1 MSGTFAS
8 LTLQGK
14 RIRPEKRV
22 VKGRIFPPNYS
33 AADERRKWREI
44 DNRASVA
51 VVALSLC
58 FVLAW
63 ISSGMASD
71 SGAGSGAAAHMK
83 RLSVEWMQAWKDRD
97 QAKLEE
103 ILAEDFV
110 LILSASPDRPVAR
123 ARWLEFALG
132 DYVCES
138 FEYKS
143 QSVHE
148 LGDIAIVAS
157 IYTQKAAVAGQDRSG
172 EFFLTDVWQRRAGRW
187 QVVARY
193 SSKPEGLSPSSGAVV
208 PKEGAK

>member
-1 MSGTFAS
+1 MM
-8 LTLQGK
+8 LT
-14 RIRPEKRV
+14 
-22 VKGRIFPPNYS
+22 PNN
-33 AADERRKWREI
+33 AQEAGDMK
-44 DNRASVA
+44 NRASVG

-58 FVLAW
+58 FVLTC
-63 ISSGMASD
+63 ISSGIAAD
-71 SGAGSGAAAHMK
+71 SGAGGGTTADLK

-97 QAKLEE
+97 RAKLEG
-103 ILAEDFV
+103 ILADDFV
-110 LILSASPDRPVAR
+110 LILSASPDRPVVR

-143 QSVHE
+143 QSVRE

-157 IYTQKAAVAGQDRSG
+157 IYTQKAAVGSQDRSG

-193 SSKPEGLSPSSGAVV
+193 SARPEGWSASAGAVV
-208 PKEGAK
+208 PKENR

>member
-1 MSGTFAS
+1 M
-8 LTLQGK
+8 K
-14 RIRPEKRV
+14 K
-22 VKGRIFPPNYS
+22 
-33 AADERRKWREI
+33 
-44 DNRASVA
+44 RASDG
-51 VVALSLC
+51 VVTVSLC
-58 FVLAW
+58 FVLAC
-63 ISSGMASD
+63 ISSGIAAD
-71 SGAGSGAAAHMK
+71 SGAADLK

-97 QAKLEE
+97 RAKLEG

-123 ARWLEFALG
+123 SRWLEFALG

-143 QSVHE
+143 QSVRE

-193 SSKPEGLSPSSGAVV
+193 SARPEVWSASAGAVV
-208 PKEGAK
+208 PKENRR